1 MKRRYKLVKTYP
13 GSPEIG
19 EIWEKQ
25 GAYSDLYYGK
35 SPYRWIHENQ
45 VENHPEFWEEV
56 IEKDYE
62 IITFGF
68 EGGVDRTLNKYGKYS
83 LVAGEDEYIEGIDG
97 NELIDLSGTSPYYIK
112 SVKRL
117 TDGEIFTIGDMC
129 NPASTCFN
137 YNKRPITKIWF
148 TDDGSLRISSDNYT
162 LGINGI
168 EHSDVPILTTED
180 GVDIYN
186 GDKYY
191 YVPENERRVDTV
203 TANKRFE
210 LSEYGKRFSSK
221 KAAENYIFNSEK
233 RFSLDDLI
241 DAIPLDDDDDD
252 VTTILT
258 KMLDNLKNQ

>member
-1 MKRRYKLVKTYP
+1 
-13 GSPEIG
+13 
-19 EIWEKQ
+19 
-25 GAYSDLYYGK
+25 
-35 SPYRWIHENQ
+35 
-45 VENHPEFWEEV
+45 
-56 IEKDYE
+56 
-62 IITFGF
+62 
-68 EGGVDRTLNKYGKYS
+68 
-83 LVAGEDEYIEGIDG
+83 
-97 NELIDLSGTSPYYIK
+97 
-112 SVKRL
+112 
-117 TDGEIFTIGDMC
+117 MC

-168 EHSDVPILTTED
+168 EHSKMPLFTTED
-180 GVDIYN
+180 GVDMYD

-191 YVPENERRVDTV
+191 HVSEGGGKVYIF
-203 TANKRFE
+203 TAIKDFDS
-210 LSEYGKRFSSK
+210 SECDGKRFSSK

-258 KMLDNLKNQ
+258 KMLDNLKNLTQTTKE